1 MEQQQIR
8 LPTNSIVGEIFGLF
22 LFLYGFRILYKKR
35 LIQNVQT
42 STVRAISMGEVE
54 IKGKVKAGYILKT
67 PLSKKDCV
75 FFRYTEEK
83 AIKVGNSDRW
93 IKTVD
98 MRTNFPFYLV
108 DETGAI
114 IVDPVK
120 AELNIVNRY
129 VEQKGNIRKTEY
141 YIKEDEN
148 LYILGKAKKLSS
160 EIDIEHKMIEER
172 LNEIMKNPQEK
183 KEIDRNLD
191 SKIDENELAETR
203 GKIRQEIRN
212 QLEKAFKG
220 NKDNFLLP
228 HLKDVIIG
236 KEKGSPFII
245 STMAEDTLV
254 KNMEVKSFFMIY
266 GGAFPIIW
274 SSWAILTHMHK

>member
-8 LPTNSIVGEIFGLF
+8 LLTNSIVGEIFGLF

-42 STVRAISMGEVE
+42 STVRAIPMGEVE
-54 IKGKVKAGYILKT
+54 IKGKVKARYTLKT

-98 MRTNFPFYLV
+98 MRTNFLFYLV

-148 LYILGKAKKLSS
+148 LYVLGKAKKLSS

-203 GKIRQEIRN
+203 EKIRQEIRN
-212 QLEKAFKG
+212 QLEKTFKG
-220 NKDNFLLP
+220 KQR
-228 HLKDVIIG
+228 
-236 KEKGSPFII
+236 
-245 STMAEDTLV
+245 
-254 KNMEVKSFFMIY
+254 
-266 GGAFPIIW
+266 
-274 SSWAILTHMHK
+274 